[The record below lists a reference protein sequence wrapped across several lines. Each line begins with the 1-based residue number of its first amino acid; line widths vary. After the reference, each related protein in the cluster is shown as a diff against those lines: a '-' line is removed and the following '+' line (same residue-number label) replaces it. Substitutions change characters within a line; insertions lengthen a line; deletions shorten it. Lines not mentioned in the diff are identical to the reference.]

1 MGQGRPSQ
9 SQRSRASTGESAVT
23 PVIGAILILAITI
36 LGIAGVLYWGAPMI
50 ERIQAQNAQVAV
62 VGEFQD
68 LRDASSVLSVPD
80 HSRFPTI
87 VIPRGELNLQKGTRV
102 MVTADRDATVSP
114 NCDFHITDW
123 ADTTSRAS
131 VTVSTSGCRGTLAI
145 YQVSGATLIQQ
156 TVTGGNTV
164 TGADFSTG
172 DWLFRLA
179 LAGCPSGIC
188 AEAWLHSSDQV
199 AWDLASGAG
208 ARHVA
213 FDNGA
218 IFSENGGSLFLE
230 REPTIG
236 DSVFGAGYY
245 GFWLRSLTASSYN
258 GISGAGSHQVYLSLL
273 GNYDR
278 VDSPSVSRLRFD
290 VHGDLA
296 ESWCN
301 SFLSRNDGLPD
312 GSDLNTAADGI
323 YTGAGVLSPCAAIDT
338 AGTRSVCFSQVTTN
352 SCTSAGSAFTFR
364 FLHARI
370 YTSLAV

>member
-23 PVIGAILILAITI
+23 PVIGAILILAITV

-87 VIPRGELNLQKGTRV
+87 VIPRGELNLEKGTRM
-102 MVTADRDATVSP
+102 MVTADRDGTASP
-114 NCDFHITDW
+114 TCDFRITDW
-123 ADTTSRAS
+123 ADTTARTA
-131 VTVSTSGCRGTLAI
+131 VTVSTSGCRGTLQI

-164 TGADFSTG
+164 ASADFSSG

-179 LAGCPSGIC
+179 LPACPSGIC

-208 ARHVA
+208 ERAVT

-218 IFSENGGSLFLE
+218 IFSQNSGSVFLE
-230 REPTIG
+230 REPTVG

-278 VDSPSVSRLRFD
+278 VDSSTVTRLRFD
-290 VHGDLA
+290 LFGPLS

-301 SFLSRNDGLPD
+301 SFLARNEGLPD
-312 GSDLNTAADGI
+312 GSDLNTDPDAI
-323 YTGAGVLSPCAAIDT
+323 YTGGGLLTPCGATDT
-338 AGTRSVCFSQVTTN
+338 AGARSVCFSQVTTN
-352 SCTSAGSAFTFR
+352 ACTSAGAPFTFR

>member
-36 LGIAGVLYWGAPMI
+36 MGIAGVLYWGAPMI
-50 ERIQAQNAQVAV
+50 DRIQAQNAQVAV

-87 VIPRGELNLQKGTRV
+87 VIPRGDLNLQKGSRM
-102 MVTADRDATVSP
+102 MVTADRDGTDSP
-114 NCDFHITDW
+114 NCDFHVTEW
-123 ADTTSRAS
+123 ADTTARTTFA
-131 VTVSTSGCRGTLAI
+131 VSTSGCRGTLEV
-145 YQVSGATLIQQ
+145 YQVSGATLIEQ

-164 TGADFSTG
+164 AGADFSTG

-179 LAGCPSGIC
+179 LPACPSGIC
-188 AEAWLHSSDQV
+188 AEAWIHSSDQV
-199 AWDLASGAG
+199 AWDLESAANER
-208 ARHVA
+208 AVA

-218 IFSENGGSLFLE
+218 IFSNNGGSIFLE

-245 GFWLRSLTASSYN
+245 GFWLRSLTASAYN
-258 GISGAGSHQVYLSLL
+258 GVSGAGSQQIYLSLL

-278 VDSPSVSRLRFD
+278 VDSAAVTRLRFD
-290 VHGDLA
+290 VFGDLS
-296 ESWCN
+296 EPWCN
-301 SFLSRNDGLPD
+301 SFLTRSEDLPD
-312 GSDLNTAADGI
+312 GSDLDTVPDAI
-323 YTGAGVLSPCAAIDT
+323 YTGAGVSSPCAAIDA
-338 AGTRSVCFSQVTTN
+338 AGARSVCFSQVTTN
-352 SCTSAGSAFTFR
+352 ACTSAGAPFTFR

-370 YTSLAV
+370 YASIAV